1 MQTAYEGYCREMAT
15 AAQSWNELMKTDL
28 ANLNGEL
35 VKQNVGAVPPA
46 ALPVPA
52 CK

>member
-1 MQTAYEGYCREMAT
+1 
-15 AAQSWNELMKTDL
+15 MKTDL

-35 VKQNVGAVPPA
+35 AKRGLDALEGVAVAVP
-46 ALPVPA
+46 V

>member
-1 MQTAYEGYCREMAT
+1 MHT
-15 AAQSWNELMKTDL
+15 NELMKADL

-35 VKQNVGAVPPA
+35 AKQGLSAVSGVQVAVP
-46 ALPVPA
+46 V

>member
-1 MQTAYEGYCREMAT
+1 MAT
-15 AAQSWNELMKTDL
+15 AAKNWNELMKADL

-35 VKQNVGAVPPA
+35 AKLGLSPVA
-46 ALPVPA
+46 AAPVAVPA